1 MNPADFWLRL
11 VTTVATVFGFVG
23 VMWQIQ
29 LQRKDVRSRFLSELD
44 RETNHFIDVHQSLMG
59 GGEPLPTEYEEL
71 SIEKRTKLH
80 AYLALFERIEIC
92 IENGAIDE
100 QSVKKLFGLRMKV
113 LFGHTLT
120 KQLLEGKTGE
130 HFVLARRL
138 KSRMEA

>member
-1 MNPADFWLRL
+1 M
-11 VTTVATVFGFVG
+11 ATVLGFVG

-44 RETNHFIDVHQSLMG
+44 RETNDFIGVHQSLMG
-59 GGEPLPTEYEEL
+59 GGEVWPHDYDALT
-71 SIEKRTKLH
+71 IEQRTKLH

-100 QSVKKLFGLRMKV
+100 QSVHKLFGLRMKT
-113 LFGHTLT
+113 LFGHPLT
-120 KQLLEGKTGE
+120 NEVLDGKTGE

-138 KSRMEA
+138 KSRMVT